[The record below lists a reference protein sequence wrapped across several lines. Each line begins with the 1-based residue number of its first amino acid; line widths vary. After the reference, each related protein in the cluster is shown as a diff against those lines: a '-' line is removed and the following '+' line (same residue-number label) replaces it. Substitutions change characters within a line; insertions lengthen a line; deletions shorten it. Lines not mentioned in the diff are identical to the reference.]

1 MKNFALLSAA
11 ALMAALPAQA
21 AEIQIV
27 SQGPVVELT
36 VTETSNTKPDMATVN
51 AGVTTRAMQADAA
64 ARQNAE
70 KMDAIIARLRQIGVA
85 REDIQTSNFSINPQY
100 QYRSDGQTP
109 VFLGYDVTNQV
120 NVKLRNI
127 ARIGSALDALIAA
140 GANNVNGPSFMLE
153 NDKGARDDAR
163 KAAFSSAQARA
174 RSLAAMAGYRDVRLL
189 EVSETYTSRPQFK
202 GEMDAIAVTASR
214 VTPIE
219 PGVVGTSATLTVK
232 YEMTR

>member
-1 MKNFALLSAA
+1 MNKFAPLSLV
-11 ALMAALPAQA
+11 ALALAVPAHA

-36 VTETSNTKPDMATVN
+36 VTETTKAKPDVASVN
-51 AGVTTRAMQADAA
+51 AGVTTRALQADVA

-70 KMDAIIARLRQIGVA
+70 KMDAIVTRLRALGIA

-100 QYRSDGQTP
+100 QYRNDGQQP
-109 VFLGYDVTNQV
+109 AFLGYDVTNQV
-120 NVKLRNI
+120 NVKLRRMD
-127 ARIGSALDALIAA
+127 RIGNTLDALIAA

-153 NDKGARDDAR
+153 NDTAAREEAR
-163 KAAFSSAQARA
+163 KVAFTNALARA
-174 RSLAAMAGYRDVRLL
+174 RSLAGMAGYRDVRLL
-189 EVSETYTSRPQFK
+189 EVSETYANRTMYK
-202 GEMDAIAVTASR
+202 GEMDAIAVSASR

>member
-1 MKNFALLSAA
+1 MKKFALLSAA
-11 ALMAALPAQA
+11 ALGAAIPAHA
-21 AEIQIV
+21 AEIQIA

-36 VTETSNTKPDMATVN
+36 VTETAKAKPDVATVN
-51 AGVTTRAMQADAA
+51 AGVTTRALQADLA

-70 KMDAIIARLRQIGVA
+70 KMEAIIARLRGLGIA
-85 REDIQTSNFSINPQY
+85 RDDIQTSNFSINPQY
-100 QYRSDGQTP
+100 QYRNDGQQPT
-109 VFLGYDVTNQV
+109 FLGYDVTNQV
-120 NVKLRNI
+120 NVKLRNV
-127 ARIGSALDALIAA
+127 ARIGTALDALIAA

-153 NDKGARDDAR
+153 DDTGARDQAR
-163 KAAFSSAQARA
+163 KAAFANALARA
-174 RSLAAMAGYRDVRLL
+174 RSLAGMAGYRDVRLL
-189 EVSETYTSRPQFK
+189 EVSETYANRPMYK

>member
-11 ALMAALPAQA
+11 AMAVALPAQA

-36 VTETSNTKPDMATVN
+36 VTETSNSKPDMATAT

-64 ARQNAE
+64 ARQNAV
-70 KMDAIIARLRQIGVA
+70 KMDAIVTRLRQIGVE

-100 QYRSDGQTP
+100 QYRNEGQLP
-109 VFLGYDVTNQV
+109 AFLGYDVTNQV
-120 NVKLRNI
+120 TVKLRNM
-127 ARIGSALDALIAA
+127 ARIGSALDALIAT

-153 NDKGARDDAR
+153 NDKGARDEAR
-163 KAAFSSAQARA
+163 KAAFANAQTRA
-174 RSLAAMAGYRDVRLL
+174 RSLAALAGYRDVRLL
-189 EVSETYTSRPQFK
+189 EVSETYAVRPMYM
-202 GEMDAIAVTASR
+202 GDAAMAVSASKA
-214 VTPIE
+214 TPIE